1 MKQRVFEYF
10 EFVFF
15 GIILIPVAVF
25 YFIFTLPF
33 AIANWVYWELYYF
46 DSINKTNK
54 KTPNKWGL

>member
-1 MKQRVFEYF
+1 MKQRIFEYF

-15 GIILIPVAVF
+15 GIILIPIAII
-25 YFIFTLPF
+25 YFILKLPSE
-33 AIANWVYWELYYF
+33 ILNWISWELHYF

>member
-10 EFVFF
+10 EIVFF
-15 GIILIPVAVF
+15 GIILIPVAVV

-46 DSINKTNK
+46 DSIKKNK
-54 KTPNKWGL
+54 